1 MRIANEI
8 LMFFRSQ
15 KKSAGDLS
23 LSESIDSDGDGNSLS
38 LMDVLAQ
45 EDDMFDKLSM
55 TELQLQVR
63 HLAET
68 ILDPR
73 ETEIIRLR
81 YGLGGTAAL
90 TQREVAEM
98 SGISRSYVSRIEKKA
113 LEKLKKALSD

>member
-1 MRIANEI
+1 
-8 LMFFRSQ
+8 MFFRSQ

-73 ETEIIRLR
+73 ETEIIRTPSLIR
-81 YGLGGTAAL
+81 WDQPAQMA
-90 TQREVAEM
+90 R
-98 SGISRSYVSRIEKKA
+98 RN
-113 LEKLKKALSD
+113 